1 MTVGVD
7 QRRLLAVY
15 AHPDDESFGSGGTLA
30 LYASRGVAV
39 SLVCATRG
47 EVGEIADPTLSSLRI
62 GGRFKV
68 GDLEEIFEVLESN
81 FGISVNRLSK
91 THVQLN
97 PQQEI

>member
-1 MTVGVD
+1 MKKKQNQSNYTTKKTKLPNKD
-7 QRRLLAVY
+7 EQFAVVI
-15 AHPDDESFGSGGTLA
+15 EMSGG
-30 LYASRGVAV
+30 SRLKAMCEDGN
-39 SLVCATRG
+39 TRM
-47 EVGEIADPTLSSLRI
+47 VRI